1 MRASCCS
8 SSKPVAM
15 TVTRISSSSVS
26 SKVAPKMVSASGC
39 TACCTS
45 VAACSTSSRPMSME
59 PVTLMSTPFAPLMEV
74 SSRGEEMA
82 IRAASSALPLPAARP
97 TPMWARPASFMMAVT
112 SAKSRLIKPVSR
124 MRSEM
129 DCTA

>member
-59 PVTLMSTPFAPLMEV
+59 PVTLMSTPLAPLMEV